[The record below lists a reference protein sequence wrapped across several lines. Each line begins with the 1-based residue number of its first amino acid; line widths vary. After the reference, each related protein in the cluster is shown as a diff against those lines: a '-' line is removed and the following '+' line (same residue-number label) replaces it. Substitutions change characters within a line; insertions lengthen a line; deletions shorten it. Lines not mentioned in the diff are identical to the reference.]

1 MKKLI
6 LISLLTVVYNI
17 QLFSQG
23 TSCSQPDPF
32 CTGTTYTF
40 PNNTGQS
47 PASTTNPGN
56 NYDCLST
63 SPNPAWYY
71 LEVATAGNID
81 IGISQTTG
89 TGTATAG
96 IDVDFILY
104 GPYDNLTQAISYCGN
119 HGNASTAADGVRLY
133 NYTNIISTGKIKA
146 FKPSDS
152 KLYKVIVESNAGDV
166 MPPPPASR
174 LTTLQINMIGKWI
187 TQGAKNNKCNENP
200 GSCNTENV
208 SFTMYIKPALAS
220 CTTCHKT
227 GNTGGGIN
235 LDSYQGFKIAATS
248 GRLLGAI
255 KWSSGYMAMPQG
267 SLKLPECTINKV
279 KSWIDAGSPNN

>member
-6 LISLLTVVYNI
+6 LISLLIVVYNI

-119 HGNASTAADGVRLY
+119 HGNASTAADPNQVVDCSY
-133 NYTNIISTGKIKA
+133 DPAPTETANITNA
-146 FKPSDS
+146 Q
-152 KLYKVIVESNAGDV
+152 VGDV
-166 MPPPPASR
+166 YVLL
-174 LTTLQINMIGKWI
+174 LTNYANQSGVITFSQTGGNGATDCTILNPCVISALTAAPGACQVATNTYTLTGSI
-187 TQGAKNNKCNENP
+187 TFADAPTTGTLTVTSSCG
-200 GSCNTENV
+200 GSQTFNAP
-208 SFTMYIKPALAS
+208 FTSPQAYSLAS
-220 CTTCHKT
+220 LTSNGAACTVTAVF
-227 GNTGGGIN
+227 
-235 LDSYQGFKIAATS
+235 SA
-248 GRLLGAI
+248 
-255 KWSSGYMAMPQG
+255 
-267 SLKLPECTINKV
+267 
-279 KSWIDAGSPNN
+279 DAGCTRTTNFTAPAACTCNIF